1 MDPGS
6 DTFEVVKP
14 ESGEIDIDAA
24 YQQHAGSLRW
34 FLRGVLKNDALVA
47 DAVQATFLK
56 LLEQGDKLREKA
68 SLKSWLFQVAYNE
81 AMLVKRKDKTVRDH
95 GQQVAWRSE
104 AIRTEQEA
112 PDFDALKSEQSQ
124 LVCSAIESLPP
135 AQQTVV
141 RLRIYEGLKFREI
154 AEKLNVPIG
163 TVLARMQSALKKLKP
178 FFD

>member
-6 DTFEVVKP
+6 DTFEIVEP
-14 ESGEIDIDAA
+14 ESDGIDVDAA
-24 YQQHAGSLRW
+24 YQQHADSLQW
-34 FLRGVLKNDALVA
+34 FLRGVLKNDTLVA

-56 LLEQGDKLREKA
+56 LLQQGDKLREKS

-95 GQQVAWRSE
+95 GQQVAWRTE

-124 LVCSAIESLPP
+124 LVCTAIESLSQP
-135 AQQTVV
+135 QQVVV
-141 RLRIYEGLKFREI
+141 RMRIYEGLKFREI
-154 AEKLNVPIG
+154 AERLDVPIG
-163 TVLARMQSALKKLKP
+163 TILARMQSALKKLKP